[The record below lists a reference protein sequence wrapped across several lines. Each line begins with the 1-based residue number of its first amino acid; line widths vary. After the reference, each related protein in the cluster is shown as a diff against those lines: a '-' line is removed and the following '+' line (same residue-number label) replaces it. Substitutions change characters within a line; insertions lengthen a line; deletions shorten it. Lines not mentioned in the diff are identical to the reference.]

1 MTNETLHT
9 LETRRSC
16 RAYKPEQITKE
27 ELEAVLRA
35 GTFAPSAMNRQS
47 AKIVVV
53 QDAETRA
60 QLTRMNAAVM
70 GNTGDPMY
78 GAPTILVVLADAN
91 ARCGVQDGSLVMGNL
106 MNAAAAIGLGSCW
119 INRAKEEFETEEG
132 KALGRD
138 ILATCERLARGE
150 GRGRLYC
157 EVHTKCLPVLQ
168 FFKTKGYRVLGP
180 AEAEAA
186 GIPMQ
191 LTTLE
196 KML

>member
-53 QDAETRA
+53 QDAATRA

-70 GNTGDPMY
+70 GKDTDPMY
-78 GAPTILVVLADAN
+78 GAPTILVVLADAGSKN
-91 ARCGVQDGSLVMGNL
+91 AVQDGSLVMGNL
-106 MNAAAAIGLGSCW
+106 MLAAHSLGLGSCW
-119 INRAKEEFETEEG
+119 IHRAKETFEREEG
-132 KALGRD
+132 KAILKELG
-138 ILATCERLARGE
+138 IE
-150 GRGRLYC
+150 GDYEGIGNCVIGYAKEPAKDAAPRKTDY
-157 EVHTKCLPVLQ
+157 VHYIK
-168 FFKTKGYRVLGP
+168 
-180 AEAEAA
+180 
-186 GIPMQ
+186 
-191 LTTLE
+191 
-196 KML
+196 